1 MHLFLTGK
9 VQIGKTTV
17 VDKTIAR
24 LGVTPGGF
32 RTYFGEDRRAPHHFL
47 YMSSAARPRSFAP
60 DHAVAEFRLGADGA
74 PTACQLLPR
83 FEELGL
89 PCLAAAPSY
98 PLIVLAECGRLEQRL
113 PAFRQRVLELLDGST
128 PILGVVR
135 EDAMGWLGESRRHPR
150 VRLIPVTEENR
161 DRLPEELAS
170 YFTALLAKPK
180 NRKEK
185 RE

>member
-89 PCLAAAPSY
+89 QCLEAAPSY
-98 PLIVLAECGRLEQRL
+98 PLIVLDECGRLEQRL
-113 PAFRQRVLELLDGST
+113 PAFRQRVLELLDGSI

-135 EDAMGWLGESRRHPR
+135 EEAMGWLEEIRRHPR
-150 VRLIPVTEENR
+150 VQLIPVTEENR

-170 YFTALLAKPK
+170 YFTALLEKPK

>member
-47 YMSSAARPRSFAP
+47 YMGSAAQPRSFAP
-60 DHAVAEFRLGADGA
+60 DHAIAEFRLGADGV

-89 PCLAAAPSY
+89 CCLEDAQKY
-98 PLIVLAECGRLEQRL
+98 PMLLMDECGRLEQRL
-113 PAFRQRVLELLDGST
+113 LAFRQRVLELLDGST

-135 EDAMGWLGESRRHPR
+135 EDAMDWLEEIRRHPG
-150 VRLIPVTEENR
+150 VQLIPVTVENR
-161 DRLPEELAS
+161 DRLPEEMAA
-170 YFTALLAKPK
+170 YFMDLLEQTK

-185 RE
+185 WE

>member
-83 FEELGL
+83 FAELGL
-89 PCLAAAPSY
+89 HCLEDAQRHPM
-98 PLIVLAECGRLEQRL
+98 LLMDECGRLEQRL
-113 PAFRQRVLELLDGST
+113 PAFRQRVLELRDGST

-135 EDAMGWLGESRRHPR
+135 EDAMGWLEEIRRHPR

-170 YFTALLAKPK
+170 YFTALLEKPK

>member
-89 PCLAAAPSY
+89 QCLEAAPSY
-98 PLIVLAECGRLEQRL
+98 PLIVLDECGRLEQRL
-113 PAFRQRVLELLDGST
+113 PAFRQRVLELLDGSP

-135 EDAMGWLGESRRHPR
+135 EDAMGWLEEIRRHPR

-161 DRLPEELAS
+161 DRLAEELAS
-170 YFTALLAKPK
+170 YFTALLEKPK

>member
-83 FEELGL
+83 FVELGL
-89 PCLAAAPSY
+89 HCLEDAQRHPM
-98 PLIVLAECGRLEQRL
+98 LLMDECGRLEQRL
-113 PAFRQRVLELLDGST
+113 PAFRQRVLELLDGSP

-135 EDAMGWLGESRRHPR
+135 EDAMGWLEGIRRHPR
-150 VRLIPVTEENR
+150 VRLVPVTVENR

-170 YFTALLAKPK
+170 YFTALLEKPK

>member
-32 RTYFGEDRRAPHHFL
+32 RTYFGEDRRAPRHFL
-47 YMSSAARPRSFAP
+47 YMSCAARPRSFAP

-89 PCLAAAPSY
+89 QCLEAAPSY
-98 PLIVLAECGRLEQRL
+98 PIIVLDECGRLEQRL

-135 EDAMGWLGESRRHPR
+135 EDAMGWLEGIRRHPR
-150 VRLIPVTEENR
+150 VQLIPVTEENR
-161 DRLPEELAS
+161 DRLPEELAA
-170 YFTALLAKPK
+170 YFTALLEKPK